1 MHRMKYQIMDV
12 SITRGS
18 LGFIKK
24 IVEFSTG
31 IVDTQKYF
39 SEGEGGG
46 RGGHMK
52 IVIHL
57 PIRSHKDLK
66 KILIFQKSKES
77 LS

>member
-1 MHRMKYQIMDV
+1 MDV

-46 RGGHMK
+46 RGG
-52 IVIHL
+52 
-57 PIRSHKDLK
+57 SHENCDPSAYK
-66 KILIFQKSKES
+66 KP
-77 LS
+77 